1 MAVVEKTISK
11 AIQLMQED
19 LRQLDN
25 QADAMVVSADKLA
38 KIIADAIKSAE
49 VIGVATTVTT
59 AGSATAQTGTGV
71 QSNKGKLQ

>member
-1 MAVVEKTISK
+1 MAVVEKTISQ
-11 AIQLMQED
+11 AIQLMQND
-19 LRQLDN
+19 LKDLDN
-25 QADAMVVSADKLA
+25 QAEAMVVSADRLA

-49 VIGVATTVTT
+49 VVGVATTVTT